1 LMIRRALGEAAR
13 QAARLYLAM
22 GALTALFIAIAYAL
36 ARSTPALAPTP
47 AELGPLPSPSYE
59 LYQILIHVVS
69 GAAAGAVS
77 LDPVLALVGAGAG
90 PLVDLDHLGFFA
102 GLPIEARLAHSV
114 PFVAALILVEWK
126 TRFWS
131 RGTRN
136 FVLFITLQYCVHFAV
151 APPGFPLLSPL
162 SIEVFYFPRWVPA
175 ALAVALAVA
184 FFLESTGVGSALRL
198 RKKRI

>member
-1 LMIRRALGEAAR
+1 LKEAAR
-13 QAARLYLAM
+13 QAAKLYLAM
-22 GALTALFIAIAYAL
+22 AALTAPFIAIAYAL

-59 LYQILIHVVS
+59 LYQIMIHVVS

-77 LDPVLALVGAGAG
+77 LDPILALVGAGAG

-102 GLPIEARLAHSV
+102 GLPIEARLAHSL
-114 PFVAALILVEWK
+114 PFVAALVLVEWR

-136 FVLFITLQYCVHFAV
+136 FVLFITLQFSVHFAV

-162 SIEVFYFPRWVPA
+162 STEVFYFPSVLPWVLA
-175 ALAVALAVA
+175 AVLAVA
-184 FFLESTGVGSALRL
+184 FFLDSTDVGSALWL
-198 RKKRI
+198 RKRRV